1 MYIKISKNTFYITI
15 VLIMLLPISKQWK
28 LLMFG
33 TRTTG
38 VAVDYK
44 ILNQRADMQYNSEYA
59 KTTIFQYQVGNAAY
73 RVLGPSNSVYELGE
87 EHKIIYD
94 KRRPSKS
101 MIPTIAYMYSFHRII
116 IPMMVLLVWIAF
128 YTSFT
133 PPVRR

>member
-1 MYIKISKNTFYITI
+1 MYLKINRNTFYITI

-28 LLMFG
+28 LLLFG
-33 TRTTG
+33 TRTIG
-38 VAVDYK
+38 VAVDYQ
-44 ILNQRADMQYNSEYA
+44 ILNQRADMQYNSSYA
-59 KTTIFQYQVGNAAY
+59 KTTIFQYNVGNKNY
-73 RVLGPSNSVYELGE
+73 RILGPSNSVYELGE
-87 EHKIIYD
+87 KHKIIYD

-133 PPVRR
+133 PPGRR